1 MNEMVS
7 FIIFIVFFIFV
18 LFVDYLMERKIIYNY
33 VKIFKYKRLWVII
46 YDNLRRFMYVIYIW
60 Y

>member
-7 FIIFIVFFIFV
+7 FIIFIIFIYF
-18 LFVDYLMERKIIYNY
+18 LFVDYLIERKVIYNY

-46 YDNLRRFMYVIYIW
+46 YDNLRWFMYVIYIW